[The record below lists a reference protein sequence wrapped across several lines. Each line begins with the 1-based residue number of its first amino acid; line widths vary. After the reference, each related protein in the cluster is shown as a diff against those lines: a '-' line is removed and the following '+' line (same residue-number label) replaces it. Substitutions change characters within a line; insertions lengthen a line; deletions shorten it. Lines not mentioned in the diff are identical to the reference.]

1 MDGTQVRIKFWGV
14 RGSTPTPQIENL
26 KFGGNTPCLEVRNG
40 ANECVIFDAGSG
52 IRALGQTLMQE
63 AAGAPINAKIFLTHF
78 HWDHIQ
84 GIPFFAPL
92 YGPNNHISFLSGSTG
107 RPLQETLEGQM
118 AKPYFP
124 IDFGQ
129 VAAKRDF
136 QQIATGE
143 SIKVGDLTIR
153 PFPLNHPQ
161 GASGYRIECKGVV
174 IVYATDYE
182 HGVGQSDS
190 VLCEYAQNANI
201 LICDAQYTPAEY
213 ETHRG
218 WGHSTW
224 QNAVLLAR
232 EARAEHL
239 MLFHHDPSHDDQAMM
254 QISQNARMQFENT
267 TGAWEGFVA
276 AL

>member
-26 KFGGNTPCLEVRNG
+26 KFGGNTSCLEVRNG

-63 AAGAPINAKIFLTHF
+63 AAGAPIDAKIFLTHF

-92 YGPNNHISFLSGSTG
+92 YGPQNHISFLSGSTG

-136 QQIATGE
+136 QQIETGG

-182 HGVGQSDS
+182 HGVSESDA
-190 VLCEYAQNANI
+190 VLCEHAQNANI